1 MKINDATI
9 HSSNVYNDI
18 LNDIKKVSN
27 DAEMILLYHK
37 MMLIFNKISNDN
49 DDEKIYNLLDNKSLV
64 FALNKG
70 VNAWDIHDLIVEY
83 QKKDKSPFFSMEK
96 FVDRTLFNWYEITE
110 ILEQNLQNIVLYVM
124 AYPFEEECIE
134 IYKRYVT
141 SQIDLQSGISRYKK

>member
-18 LNDIKKVSN
+18 LNDIKNVSN
-27 DAEMILLYHK
+27 DAEMILLYHN

-64 FALNKG
+64 FAINKG

-83 QKKDKSPFFSMEK
+83 QKKTSLHFLVWK
-96 FVDRTLFNWYEITE
+96 
-110 ILEQNLQNIVLYVM
+110 NL
-124 AYPFEEECIE
+124 
-134 IYKRYVT
+134 
-141 SQIDLQSGISRYKK
+141 